1 MALLPVLLLAAALA
15 EDCSDGSC
23 GRSKA
28 PGVLLMQ
35 TKPGSLLAKGGQPD
49 VSTVLAEMQVLK
61 EQMAS
66 MLGAVQTVQAKVR
79 CPKNSFHMAV

>member
-23 GRSKA
+23 GRKA

-61 EQMAS
+61 EQMAT